1 MSHNDLINS
10 TAESF
15 IEQLDELFSDSKNTK
30 GYQKRKDDII
40 ELFKEAIN
48 NAIEEVE
55 KESKTKTK
63 KSKTGTG
70 KKRGPSGYNIFIKKR
85 MPELKNFS
93 DAAAEWKTMTKEQK
107 QPFNDEAKQRKTK
120 TDDEHEEET
129 SDTDKKKKSEK
140 KKRTPSGYN
149 LFMRE
154 QNAIY
159 KEKGEK
165 GNHMKDIATTWKAL
179 SDEKKKTY
187 NNKAKT
193 QTTDSEKKSKT
204 ESDHDVTITS
214 EDEQDT
220 KSEDSK
226 KTQSKKPSK
235 KTKSEDEQDTKTKK
249 TQSKK
254 PSKKSRKNES
264 SDDEE

>member
-107 QPFNDEAKQRKTK
+107 QPFNDDAKQRKT
-120 TDDEHEEET
+120 TDDEQEEET
-129 SDTDKKKKSEK
+129 TDTEKKKSDNK
-140 KKRTPSGYN
+140 KKRAPSGYN

-154 QNAIY
+154 QNTIY
-159 KEKGEK
+159 KQKGEK

-187 NNKAKT
+187 NDKAKT
-193 QTTDSEKKSKT
+193 QTTDSEQKSKT
-204 ESDHDVTITS
+204 ESDNDVNMTS
-214 EDEQDT
+214 EDEKDT
-220 KSEDSK
+220 KTEDSK
-226 KTQSKKPSK
+226 
-235 KTKSEDEQDTKTKK
+235 TKTKK
-249 TQSKK
+249 TKKDSTKKPKSKQ
-254 PSKKSRKNES
+254 PSKKTRKNES
-264 SDDEE
+264 SDDE